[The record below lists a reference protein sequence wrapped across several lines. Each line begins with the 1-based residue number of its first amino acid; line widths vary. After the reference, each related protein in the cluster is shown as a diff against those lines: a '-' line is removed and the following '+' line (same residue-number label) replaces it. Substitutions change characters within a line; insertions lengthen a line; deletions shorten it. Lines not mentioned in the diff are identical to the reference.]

1 MNMNFKCIFIS
12 LAGVFLVLPGIAQA
26 QWEQKKPRFEAYA
39 EASTI
44 GGDFTGSHGPAS
56 GVRAGGTYNQK
67 FWLGWVADAGHYEFS
82 DGAFQ
87 SKVTTLMAGPR
98 FSDHDGR
105 ANFFVQSLF
114 GGANVRIRSP
124 AGYVPTTQFASAFGA
139 GMDVSISR
147 RVVFRLVEAEFLFT
161 DAGNSSMNSSRI
173 SSGIV
178 FRFGGQ
184 K

>member
-1 MNMNFKCIFIS
+1 MNMNFRNIF
-12 LAGVFLVLPGIAQA
+12 LWFAGVFLLLSGVAQA

-82 DGAFQ
+82 DTAFQ

-105 ANFFVQSLF
+105 VNYFVQSLF
-114 GGANVRIRSP
+114 GGANVRTHSA
-124 AGYVPTTQFASAFGA
+124 AGYVPVTQFASAFGA
-139 GMDVSISR
+139 GMDVSISPH
-147 RVVFRLVEAEFLFT
+147 VTFRLVEAEFLFT
-161 DAGNSSMNSSRI
+161 EAGSNSMNSSRI